1 MDDCTRRRLMTRV
14 RVSLLVIEELRTV
27 QEDGRPLRCTRA
39 DMRKGAEW
47 AERELRNLVWNYYD
61 MQTRRAGYR

>member
-1 MDDCTRRRLMTRV
+1 MDDLTRRRLMTQV
-14 RVSLLVIEELRTV
+14 RVSLLVLEELRAA
-27 QEDGRPLRCTRA
+27 QEEGRPLRCARA

-47 AERELRNLVWNYYD
+47 AERELRSLVWNYYD